1 MASQSK
7 QKGSLGMRLYP
18 TARILLQTGTA
29 IKALKIG
36 IRNGSYSAVAL
47 F

>member
-1 MASQSK
+1 
-7 QKGSLGMRLYP
+7 MRLYP

-29 IKALKIG
+29 IKALKIR
-36 IRNGSYSAVAL
+36 IRNGSYSAVAS